1 MTFNK
6 YQDLICNYIIKTYK
20 ASVAVEDNYIIIH
33 IIPYNM
39 FIKFDI
45 HDAYGENIERIALSG
60 RKVEDY
66 ELQWILENSVDRLI
80 TENIIKGAKN
90 E

>member
-20 ASVAVEDNYIIIH
+20 ASVSAENDYITIH

-45 HDAYGENIERIALSG
+45 HDAYGKNIERIALSG
-60 RKVEDY
+60 KKVEDY
-66 ELQWILENSVDRLI
+66 ELQWILETSIDRLI
-80 TENIIKGAKN
+80 EENIIKGVKN